1 MSVEK
6 IAVIGAGQGGCATAG
21 HMTYE
26 GFDVA
31 LWNRPSEKIERMKA
45 NPVIRLEGII
55 NDRVTIPT
63 MTDDMAEA
71 LDNAQVVSVMVTG
84 DVYEELAARMA
95 PHLQDGQI
103 VILNNAGIGGSLT
116 FHHAV
121 RAAGYSPNIIVS
133 EDDVC
138 IYGCKI
144 PEEGM
149 VLIKSKKEK
158 IFFSALNPA
167 DTPKALK
174 AIHQMYPQFVGCK
187 DTFEV
192 GFWNI
197 SCFHPAGM
205 VLNADRIRNQEDFNF
220 YCDGITP
227 EIGEF
232 MEEMD
237 AERVRV
243 AKALDLRTETAC
255 QWLNTAYS
263 VPMGSLYE
271 MIQANEPYRRNA
283 PAPKT
288 FNARMI
294 TEDVP
299 IFLIPQLEIARALG
313 IDQPLTQ
320 DITEKACEL
329 TGRDF
334 FNEGRTLSKLGLT
347 EKDIRLYSQEGLQSY
362 MERNGL
368 ARDKEI
374 RPIQAEGYDG

>member
-1 MSVEK
+1 MGVEK

-21 HMTYE
+21 HMTYK

-31 LWNRPSEKIERMKA
+31 LWNRPGEKIERMKA
-45 NPVIRLEGII
+45 NPVLRLEGII
-55 NDRVTIPT
+55 NDHVTIPT
-63 MTDDMAEA
+63 ITDDMAET
-71 LDNAQVVSVMVTG
+71 LDGAQVVSLMVTG
-84 DVYEELAARMA
+84 NVYDELAVRMA
-95 PHLQDGQI
+95 PHLQDGQ
-103 VILNNAGIGGSLT
+103 VVVLNNAGIGGSLT
-116 FHHAV
+116 FNHAV
-121 RAAGYSPNIIVS
+121 RAAGYSPDIIVS

-144 PEEGM
+144 PEKGM
-149 VLIKSKKEK
+149 VLIKSIKDK

-167 DTPKALK
+167 DTPTALE
-174 AIHQMYPQFVGCK
+174 AVHQMYPQFVGCK
-187 DTFEV
+187 DTLEV

-227 EIGEF
+227 EIGKF

-237 AERVRV
+237 KERVRV
-243 AKALDLRTETAC
+243 AQALGLKTETAC
-255 QWLNTAYS
+255 QWLNTAYG
-263 VPMGSLYE
+263 VPMGNLYE
-271 MIQANEPYRRNA
+271 MIQANEPYKRNA

-299 IFLIPQLEIARALG
+299 IFLVPQLEIARALG

-320 DITEKACEL
+320 EITKKACEL
-329 TGRDF
+329 AERNF
-334 FNEGRTLSKLGLT
+334 FTEGRTLGKLGLT
-347 EKDIRLYSQEGLQSY
+347 EDDIRSYRQEGLSPY
-362 MERNGL
+362 IERNGL
-368 ARDKEI
+368 ARGKTTP
-374 RPIQAEGYDG
+374 PI